1 MLDINNSD
9 RPEWRSALIANELK
23 RLNVDIAALSE
34 VRFSARKVSLRN
46 MVLVSLSTG
55 QADPKGKYTLLVLD
69 SWLKTPLPRDLK
81 TCLLVTLTASCPC
94 VSRYIRS
101 SMPLSSVYM
110 RQHYRQ
116 NRKIKRSFTG
126 LLQRI
131 PADDKVIVL
140 GDFNARVGKDSDTW
154 KGVLG
159 KHDVGNCNDNG
170 RLLLEL
176 CADQQ
181 LVITNTIF

>member
-1 MLDINNSD
+1 
-9 RPEWRSALIANELK
+9 
-23 RLNVDIAALSE
+23 
-34 VRFSARKVSLRN
+34 
-46 MVLVSLSTG
+46 
-55 QADPKGKYTLLVLD
+55 
-69 SWLKTPLPRDLK
+69 
-81 TCLLVTLTASCPC
+81 
-94 VSRYIRS
+94 
-101 SMPLSSVYM
+101 M